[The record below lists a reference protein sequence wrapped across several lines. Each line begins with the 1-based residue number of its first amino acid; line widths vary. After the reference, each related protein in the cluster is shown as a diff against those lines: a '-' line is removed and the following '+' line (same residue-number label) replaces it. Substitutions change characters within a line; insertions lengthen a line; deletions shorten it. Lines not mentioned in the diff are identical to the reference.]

1 MKNIFR
7 IFKYLRSFK
16 RECALNIFFNL
27 IYVFASLF
35 SFIMVIPFVS
45 VLFGIIKAPKVCPEF
60 AFDKDILIDYF
71 SYQINYYSQNYGF
84 FQCLIVL
91 SLVYLFFIFLSTS
104 SRYAAMYF
112 LAPIRNGVIRDL
124 RNDIYHK
131 ITILPLSFFAI
142 RQKGDLIS
150 RMSSDLSDIEISIMS
165 SLQTIAKDPVMVI
178 VFLITLIIISPKLV
192 LFVAIILPLA
202 LFIIRKIG
210 KSLNRN
216 SQKGQKQLGQLLATT
231 EEALGAIRIIDAFNA
246 EDIVKRKFN
255 EQNNIFTKQL
265 TKIYRR
271 RDLSI
276 PLTEIFSI
284 LVMVILVLFGGMMVI
299 KQEIHPSVLIGFV
312 LIFARMISPLQ
323 SVTTSYYNFKKAE
336 AAAKRIYEI
345 LDSEEK
351 IIEKKDAIKNISF
364 NKEIEYKNVY
374 FSYLEEENDEK
385 DVLKNLSLTIKKG
398 KTIALVG
405 FSGAGKSTLIDLLP
419 RFIDA
424 KKGEITIDGIS
435 IKDFNI
441 NSLRSIISIVT
452 QESILFN
459 DTIYGNIA
467 FGTKTTIKEVENAA
481 KAANAYEFI
490 SSLPNGFYTNI
501 GDRGLS
507 LSGGERQRICIA
519 RAILKNPQILLLDEA
534 TSALDTISEKLVQ
547 NALEAIMKERTTL
560 VIAHRLSTIVNADE
574 IIVMNN
580 GEIVQQGTH
589 KALSK
594 EEGIYQELIKLQAL

>member
-1 MKNIFR
+1 
-7 IFKYLRSFK
+7 
-16 RECALNIFFNL
+16 
-27 IYVFASLF
+27 
-35 SFIMVIPFVS
+35 MVIPFVS